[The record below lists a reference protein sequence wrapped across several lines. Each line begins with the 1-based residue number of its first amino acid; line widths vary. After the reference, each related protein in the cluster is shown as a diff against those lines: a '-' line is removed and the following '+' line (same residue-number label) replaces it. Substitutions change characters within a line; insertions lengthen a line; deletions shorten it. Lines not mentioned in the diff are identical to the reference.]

1 MAAEWV
7 RVMPRTGMKVRI
19 LLLYLALLLAS
30 PLVAVLLSF
39 MLPAGFS
46 PAYALPIGALSLLL
60 LSRWL
65 ASGRGI
71 VRCSVVHVGVL
82 GIALVV
88 FAFLPVSRSAAVLGP
103 VNRLVERVIG
113 ETPQTKVSS
122 YLELVASG
130 ARQEALA
137 LWPANERLGSEY
149 EVRRQSVTSEL
160 EDLRLELMPR
170 VLSIEWWG
178 TCCEPHVTA
187 DSRDA
192 GFARL
197 WVEVSRGREPGQY
210 VFDILA
216 LGGPY
221 SGEMQGYPV
230 RHWQIVDVY
239 PVGEEPLLWGWP
251 Y

>member
-1 MAAEWV
+1 
-7 RVMPRTGMKVRI
+7 MKVRI
-19 LLLYLALLLAS
+19 LLVYLALLLSS

-46 PAYALPIGALSLLL
+46 PVYALPIGALSLLL

-65 ASGRGI
+65 SRGRR
-71 VRCSVVHVGVL
+71 VVPCSVVHVAVV
-82 GIALVV
+82 GIALVA
-88 FAFLPVSRSAAVLGP
+88 FAFLPFRKSAAVLGP
-103 VNRLVERVIG
+103 TNRLVERLIG

-130 ARQEALA
+130 AHEEALA
-137 LWPANERLGSEY
+137 QWPALWAASDRLAPQY
-149 EVRRQSVTSEL
+149 EVRRQSVTSQLEEL
-160 EDLRLELMPR
+160 RPELMPR
-170 VLSIEWWG
+170 VLNIEWWG
-178 TCCEPHVTA
+178 TCCEPHLTT

-197 WVEVSRGREPGQY
+197 WVEVSRADESRQY
-210 VFDILA
+210 VFDVLV

-221 SGEMQGYPV
+221 LGEMQGYPV

-251 Y
+251 YSSAD

>member
-1 MAAEWV
+1 
-7 RVMPRTGMKVRI
+7 MKVRI

-30 PLVAVLLSF
+30 PLMVVLLSP
-39 MLPAGFS
+39 MLPTGFS

-65 ASGRGI
+65 ARGRGI

-82 GIALVV
+82 GMVLV
-88 FAFLPVSRSAAVLGP
+88 AFGFLRVSRSAAVLGP
-103 VNRLVERVIG
+103 TNRLVERLIG

-130 ARQEALA
+130 AREEALALWPA
-137 LWPANERLGSEY
+137 LWPANERLGPEY

-160 EDLRLELMPR
+160 EELGAELTPR
-170 VLSIEWWG
+170 VLNTEWWG
-178 TCCEPHVTA
+178 TCCEPHLTT
-187 DSRDA
+187 DSRGA

-197 WVEVSRGREPGQY
+197 WVEVSRGDEPRQY
-210 VFDILA
+210 VFDVLV
-216 LGGPY
+216 LDWPY
-221 SGEMQGYPV
+221 WGEMQGYPV

-239 PVGEEPLLWGWP
+239 PAGEEPLLWGWP